1 MSTVLRI
8 GLLYPNSDPASPGNW
23 SGTPQG
29 LFDGLK
35 SLGIEVVKIPCVL
48 PEPVRFLVATL
59 ARLSG
64 ARGVVAHRKP
74 VYVRARSLA
83 IGRAISRA
91 GALDGIVAMGTDTYD
106 LKLALMGCSIPVV
119 TYDDGTFPLFLRYAD
134 SELRRAGFPL
144 KEVQSWSDLQRI
156 ACRRATVSCVSTEWA
171 KRSVVEDFGV
181 AECDVMVV
189 GMGHRPRP
197 RSSEVP
203 DYGSPR
209 YLFVGVDWRRKN
221 GDAVLDAF
229 ARVRKQI
236 PDATL
241 DVVGEHPSIDEPGV
255 TGHGFLPREN
265 ADAQALLD
273 RLFARA
279 TAFVLPSLFDPS
291 PIAYLEA
298 ASAGL
303 PVIATICGGAG
314 ELLEGGAIA
323 VDPYDREAL
332 TRAMLRLGD
341 PAVARSMGAS
351 ALTQSK
357 QTTWQ
362 AVSRR
367 ITEGLF
373 RSVHHPL
380 EI

>member
-1 MSTVLRI
+1 MLRI
-8 GLLYPNSDPASPGNW
+8 GLLYPNSNPASPANW
-23 SGTPQG
+23 SGTPRG
-29 LFDGLK
+29 LFNGLE
-35 SLGIEVVKIPCVL
+35 SLGIEVVNIPCVL
-48 PEPVRFLVATL
+48 PARVRFPVAAL

-64 ARGVVAHRKP
+64 ARDVVAHRKP

-83 IGRAISRA
+83 ISRAISKA
-91 GALDGIVAMGTDTYD
+91 GGLDGIVAMGTDTYD
-106 LKLALMGCSIPVV
+106 LGLALMECSIPVA

-134 SELRRAGFPL
+134 SELRRADFPL
-144 KEVQSWSDLQRI
+144 KEVQSWGELQKI

-181 AECDVMVV
+181 PERDVMVV
-189 GMGHRPRP
+189 GMGHRPRL
-197 RSSEVP
+197 RSLEARDHS
-203 DYGSPR
+203 SPR

-221 GDAVLDAF
+221 GAAVLASF
-229 ARVRKQI
+229 AEVRKQI
-236 PDATL
+236 PGATL
-241 DVVGEHPSIDEPGV
+241 DMVGQHPSIDEPGV

-273 RLFARA
+273 KLFARS

-303 PVIATICGGAG
+303 PVIATTCGGAG
-314 ELLEGGAIA
+314 ELLAGGAIA

-341 PAVARSMGAS
+341 PAVARSMGAN
-351 ALTQSK
+351 ALAQSK
-357 QTTWQ
+357 QATWQ
-362 AVSRR
+362 VVSRR

-373 RSVHHPL
+373 GRVNHPL
-380 EI
+380 EV